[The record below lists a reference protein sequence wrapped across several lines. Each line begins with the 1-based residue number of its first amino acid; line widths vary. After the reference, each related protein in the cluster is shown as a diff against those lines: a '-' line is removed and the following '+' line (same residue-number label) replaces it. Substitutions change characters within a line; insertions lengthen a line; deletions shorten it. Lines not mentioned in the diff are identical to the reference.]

1 MDNVNVT
8 NISFI
13 TGFFICFE
21 YLICKERLP
30 HKGGVRR
37 TSGIAG
43 RVPSCVSV
51 AMAGTIERSGPAL

>member
-37 TSGIAG
+37 TSVG
-43 RVPSCVSV
+43 RHCDW
-51 AMAGTIERSGPAL
+51 AYLARTAAA